1 MTSALYIR
9 APSAS
14 SAAHPGDRAAM
25 STSESV
31 QMARV
36 GDGASTARPL
46 PELLRLPLPQARD
59 TFVDGGR
66 APGSPVA
73 AAASARTAESMET
86 LYSVAFSVPASPSGL
101 HHGACASVVRSVT
114 PPTPQLAEH
123 QHKHAEAAPLPQLL
137 NQARYHSQPALTIRT
152 EEPPPLQRVR
162 TVSRSDSMRDRRFD
176 QFKTFSGRLERQLSN
191 LRGVAVDIEP
201 AAAVS
206 NSHKKMISEEEL
218 ADTDD
223 DGEIPTADRYFA
235 ALEGPELETLR
246 ATEVS
251 ALPEDETWPFLL
263 RFPINAFGMCLG
275 VSSQAML
282 WKTLQSEPSTAFLH
296 VSPAVNSALW
306 WISASLMALVS
317 FTYLLKIVFYFEA
330 VRREFHHPIRVN
342 FFFAPWIACLFLVKG
357 LPQPVADVH
366 HVVWY
371 ILMAPILFLDLKIYG
386 QWMSGGDRRLSK
398 VATPTNHLAVVG
410 NFVGALLGAKM
421 GLREVPIFFFAV
433 GVVHYLVL
441 FVTLYQRLPT
451 NAKLPKELHPV
462 FFLFIAAPSVASVGW
477 ARLCGEFNYAAKI
490 FYFTSLFLYMSLVV
504 RINLFRGVRFSLAWW
519 AYTFPMTSVAIAAAV
534 YSSTVTNVLTRALAV
549 GLSGVASVTVAGVLV
564 TTVYR
569 AFVRKDLFPN
579 DVSIAVTQRPKAK
592 FGKILAHIRASGDGV
607 KDLVFA
613 VSRHG
618 SGSADTNSASE
629 SPSPM
634 ARGRRRA
641 EL

>member
-1 MTSALYIR
+1 
-9 APSAS
+9 
-14 SAAHPGDRAAM
+14 M
-25 STSESV
+25 STSESI
-31 QMARV
+31 QMAGM
-36 GDGASTARPL
+36 GDGTSRTCPL
-46 PELLRLPLPQARD
+46 PEPLRLPQ
-59 TFVDGGR
+59 
-66 APGSPVA
+66 PGEHQHQP
-73 AAASARTAESMET
+73 
-86 LYSVAFSVPASPSGL
+86 
-101 HHGACASVVRSVT
+101 
-114 PPTPQLAEH
+114 AEH
-123 QHKHAEAAPLPQLL
+123 QHQDAVAAPLPQLMNL
-137 NQARYHSQPALTIRT
+137 ARYHTQPALTIRT

-162 TVSRSDSMRDRRFD
+162 TVSRSDSTRDRRFD
-176 QFKTFSGRLERQLSN
+176 HFKTFSGRLERQLSN

-201 AAAVS
+201 AAADS
-206 NSHKKMISEEEL
+206 NSNKMISEEE
-218 ADTDD
+218 TDD
-223 DGEIPTADRYFA
+223 GGGGREVPTADRYFA

-246 ATEVS
+246 PTEVS
-251 ALPEDETWPFLL
+251 VLPEDETWPFLL

-282 WKTLQSEPSTAFLH
+282 WKTLQSEPSMAFLH
-296 VSPAVNSALW
+296 VSPAVNNALW
-306 WISASLMALVS
+306 WVSTSLMALIS
-317 FTYLLKIVFYFEA
+317 FIYLLKVVFYFEA

-357 LPQPVADVH
+357 MPYPVTDIN

-451 NAKLPKELHPV
+451 NAQLPKELHPV

-490 FYFTSLFLYMSLVV
+490 LYFTSLFLYMSLVV
-504 RINLFRGVRFSLAWW
+504 RINMFRGVRFSLAWW
-519 AYTFPMTSVAIAAAV
+519 AYTFPMTSVAIATAV
-534 YSSTVTNVLTRALAV
+534 YASAVTNVLTRALAV
-549 GLSGVASVTVAGVLV
+549 GLSGVATVTVAGVLV

-618 SGSADTNSASE
+618 GTSGSDTNSASE

-641 EL
+641 EP

>member
-1 MTSALYIR
+1 MATGRSPERGFFSLLSSLQEKECKVQRRLCDDSNTAGLLAASTGFDSGRTFRLRPRDCSAVTDR
-9 APSAS
+9 RR
-14 SAAHPGDRAAM
+14 RAAPG
-25 STSESV
+25 
-31 QMARV
+31 RL
-36 GDGASTARPL
+36 L
-46 PELLRLPLPQARD
+46 P
-59 TFVDGGR
+59 
-66 APGSPVA
+66 A
-73 AAASARTAESMET
+73 AAAAGARTAEST
-86 LYSVAFSVPASPSGL
+86 DTPYSVAFSVPASPSGL
-101 HHGACASVVRSVT
+101 HLGACASVVRSVT
-114 PPTPQLAEH
+114 PPPQPAEL
-123 QHKHAEAAPLPQLL
+123 QQAEAATLPQPL
-137 NQARYHSQPALTIRT
+137 NQERYHSQPALTIRT
-152 EEPPPLQRVR
+152 EEPPPLQRVS
-162 TVSRSDSMRDRRFD
+162 TVSCSDSTTRDRRFD
-176 QFKTFSGRLERQLSN
+176 HFKTFSGRLERQLSN
-191 LRGVAVDIEP
+191 LRGVALDIEP
-201 AAAVS
+201 AADSSS
-206 NSHKKMISEEEL
+206 NKIISEEET
-218 ADTDD
+218 DDD
-223 DGEIPTADRYFA
+223 DGEVPTAYRYFA
-235 ALEGPELETLR
+235 ALEGAELETLR
-246 ATEVS
+246 PTEVS
-251 ALPEDETWPFLL
+251 ALPQDETWPFLL

-296 VSPAVNSALW
+296 LSPAVNNALW
-306 WISASLMALVS
+306 W
-317 FTYLLKIVFYFEA
+317 A

-357 LPQPVADVH
+357 MPHPVTDIN

-490 FYFTSLFLYMSLVV
+490 LYFTSLFLYMSLVV
-504 RINLFRGVRFSLAWW
+504 RINMFRGVRFSLAWW
-519 AYTFPMTSVAIAAAV
+519 AYTFPMTSVAIATAV
-534 YSSTVTNVLTRALAV
+534 YASAVTNVLTRALAV
-549 GLSGVASVTVAGVLV
+549 GLSAVASVTVAGVLV

-579 DVSIAVTQRPKAK
+579 DVSIAVTQRTKAK

-613 VSRHG
+613 VCRHG
-618 SGSADTNSASE
+618 SGSSDTNSASE
-629 SPSPM
+629 SLSPM

-641 EL
+641 DP

>member
-1 MTSALYIR
+1 MAELALQN
-9 APSAS
+9 
-14 SAAHPGDRAAM
+14 G
-25 STSESV
+25 
-31 QMARV
+31 
-36 GDGASTARPL
+36 RP
-46 PELLRLPLPQARD
+46 PIPWWPLL
-59 TFVDGGR
+59 
-66 APGSPVA
+66 
-73 AAASARTAESMET
+73 
-86 LYSVAFSVPASPSGL
+86 GL
-101 HHGACASVVRSVT
+101 DADAWKLSVT
-114 PPTPQLAEH
+114 PPPQPAEH
-123 QHKHAEAAPLPQLL
+123 QHAEAATLPQPL

-162 TVSRSDSMRDRRFD
+162 TVSRSDSTTRDRRFD
-176 QFKTFSGRLERQLSN
+176 HFKTFSGRLERQLSN
-191 LRGVAVDIEP
+191 LRVVALDIEP
-201 AAAVS
+201 AADSSS
-206 NSHKKMISEEEL
+206 NKIISEEET
-218 ADTDD
+218 DDD
-223 DGEIPTADRYFA
+223 DGEVPTADRYFA
-235 ALEGPELETLR
+235 ALEGAELETLR
-246 ATEVS
+246 PTEVS
-251 ALPEDETWPFLL
+251 ALPQDETWPFLL
-263 RFPINAFGMCLG
+263 RFPINTFGMCLG

-296 VSPAVNSALW
+296 VSPAVNNALW
-306 WISASLMALVS
+306 WVPTSLMALIS
-317 FTYLLKIVFYFEA
+317 FIYLLKVVFYFEA

-357 LPQPVADVH
+357 MPHPVTDIN

-441 FVTLYQRLPT
+441 FVTLYRRLPT

-490 FYFTSLFLYMSLVV
+490 LYFTSLFLYMSLVV
-504 RINLFRGVRFSLAWW
+504 RINMFRGVRFSLAWW
-519 AYTFPMTSVAIAAAV
+519 AYTFPMTSVAIATAV
-534 YSSTVTNVLTRALAV
+534 YASAVTNVLTRALAV
-549 GLSGVASVTVAGVLV
+549 GLSGLASVTVAGVLV
-564 TTVYR
+564 TTVYI

-607 KDLVFA
+607 KDLGFA

-618 SGSADTNSASE
+618 GSSGSDTNSASE
-629 SPSPM
+629 SPSPI

-641 EL
+641 DP